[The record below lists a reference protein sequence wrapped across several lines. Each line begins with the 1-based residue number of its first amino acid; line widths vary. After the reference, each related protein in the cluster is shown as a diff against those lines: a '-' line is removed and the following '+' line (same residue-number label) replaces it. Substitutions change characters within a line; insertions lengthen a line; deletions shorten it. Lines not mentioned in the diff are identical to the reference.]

1 VHSKKFKALIQD
13 HEVWTV
19 PEKGWAGVK
28 NGKLPALI
36 QSEFDVFVTVGRN
49 LAFQQNMKDL
59 KIIVMVL
66 HSASNRFEELKKLAP
81 ELMQKLNTARAG
93 DVVSVGVR
101 ASFISF
107 SVGRPKTLILSIPL
121 HTISLCESIS

>member
-1 VHSKKFKALIQD
+1 MKIILDECIPKKFKALIQG

-28 NGKLPALI
+28 NGKLLALI
-36 QSEFDVFVTVGRN
+36 QSEFDVFVTVDRN

-59 KIIVMVL
+59 KITVMVL

-81 ELMQKLNTARAG
+81 ELMQKLNVARTD
-93 DVVSVGVR
+93 DVVSVG
-101 ASFISF
+101 S
-107 SVGRPKTLILSIPL
+107 
-121 HTISLCESIS
+121 